1 MRRTMLGTAGA
12 VMAVALAWAGA
23 AGAQERK
30 PAIAFINLDRCFNE
44 YYKTRVADAQLKSQA
59 KEFDEELKKLVADG
73 EKLQKDFNALR
84 EESQNTALSEE
95 VRAAKR
101 NAAEEKV
108 MGIREQETRIQGFRE
123 RRGKQ
128 LEEQSRRMR
137 RGLVGEI
144 REIVRTHAREKGYE
158 AVLDSSGA
166 SLNGVES
173 VLYVDPRND
182 ITEEVVALLNKGAP
196 ANIPPPLQPPAKG
209 DAAAKGEDGK

>member
-1 MRRTMLGTAGA
+1 MRRTMQGTAGVLVA
-12 VMAVALAWAGA
+12 VVIGLATA
-23 AGAQERK
+23 AGAQDRK
-30 PAIAFINLDRCFNE
+30 GTIAFINLDRCFNE

-73 EKLQKDFNALR
+73 EKLQKEFNSLR
-84 EESQNTALSEE
+84 EESQNTALSDE

-144 REIVRTHAREKGYE
+144 REIVRTHARDKGYE
-158 AVLDSSGA
+158 AVIDSSGA

-173 VLYVDPRND
+173 VLYVDTRND
-182 ITEEVVALLNKGAP
+182 ITEEAVALLNKGAP
-196 ANIPPPLQPPAKG
+196 ANIPPPLQPAS
-209 DAAAKGEDGK
+209 ATKGEEKK

>member
-1 MRRTMLGTAGA
+1 MRRMMRWTMGA
-12 VMAVALAWAGA
+12 ALAAGLGLA
-23 AGAQERK
+23 ATAGAQERK
-30 PAIAFINLDRCFNE
+30 GAVAFINLDRCFNE

-59 KEFDEELKKLVADG
+59 KEFDEELKKLASDG
-73 EKLQKDFNALR
+73 EKLQKEFNALR
-84 EESQNTALSEE
+84 EESQNTALSDE
-95 VRAAKR
+95 VRSAKR

-108 MGIREQETRIQGFRE
+108 MAIREQETRIQGFRE

-144 REIVRTHAREKGYE
+144 REIVKGHAREKGYD

-182 ITEEVVALLNKGAP
+182 ITEELVGLLNKGAP
-196 ANIPPPLQPPAKG
+196 ANISPPLQPSSG
-209 DAAAKGEDGK
+209 AAKTEDKK